1 MSRFLRTFP
10 LLLALVSLLASGA
23 ASAEQAEFSN
33 AGGDY
38 EIHYIAVNSTFL
50 QPEIAAQYNIVR
62 SARSAFLNIAVLRKE
77 ADGSTTPVTA
87 VLSGSKHNM
96 LQQSE
101 ELTFSEVREGAAVY
115 YIGQFGFSNAEILRF
130 VVSVQPEGQGEA
142 HELEWRTQLYAQ

>member
-1 MSRFLRTFP
+1 MSSFLRYFA
-10 LLLALVSLLASGA
+10 LLPALVAALAAPA

-50 QPEIAAQYNIVR
+50 QPDIAAQYAIER

-77 ADGSTTPVTA
+77 VDGSTTPVTA
-87 VLSGSKHNM
+87 VLSGSKNNM

-101 ELTFSEVREGAAVY
+101 ALTFKEVREGAAVY
-115 YIGQFGFSNAEILRF
+115 YIGQFSFSNAELLRF
-130 VVSVQPEGQGEA
+130 VVAVQPEGQGEV

>member
-1 MSRFLRTFP
+1 MSRFLRSFT
-10 LLLALVSLLASGA
+10 LLLALGSLLASAA

-50 QPEIAAQYNIVR
+50 QPEIAAQYDIVR
-62 SARSAFLNIAVLRKE
+62 SERSAFLNIAVLRKE

-87 VLSGSKHNM
+87 VLSGSKNNM

-101 ELTFSEVREGAAVY
+101 ALTFNEVREGTAVY
-115 YIGQFGFSNAEILRF
+115 YIGQFSFSNAEILRF

-142 HELEWRTQLYAQ
+142 HELEWRTQLYTQ